1 MLTEQSLVSGEVLAS
16 DDMDGVN
23 TMIQTLFNEI
33 AKKRV
38 RVIQLHREKKSE
50 DALELQETAN
60 EMSIEMDSLI
70 KSQMNYLKYLKA
82 IGQVNKQNKTGVSQ
96 QIKNQKSSNGDIV
109 QMIPKH

>member
-1 MLTEQSLVSGEVLAS
+1 MLTEQSLVSGEELAS

-38 RVIQLHREKKSE
+38 RCIQLHREQKSQ

-60 EMSIEMDSLI
+60 EMSSEMDSLI

-82 IGQVNKQNKTGVSQ
+82 IGQVNKQQSGNSSK
-96 QIKNQKSSNGDIV
+96 IRNQKSSNGEIV
-109 QMIPKH
+109 QPVPKN